1 MLRYSGPRVVI
12 HRGPFDRFFN
22 QETGEVGRYL
32 KVRGKLVESAA
43 KRQVG
48 VRTGALRASIHMRHS
63 RDPRGQ
69 YVTVGSSLP
78 YALMHHQGTRPHMI
92 FPNGPH
98 KLVFMSRG
106 RLIFANAVAHPGTK
120 ANRYLSDNLRL
131 VF

>member
-1 MLRYSGPRVVI
+1 MFKFTGPVFVKR
-12 HRGPFDRFFN
+12 PASFEKYFN

-32 KVRGKLVESAA
+32 KARGKLVENAA

-48 VRTGALRASIHMRHS
+48 VRTGALRASIHMRHG

-69 YVTVGSSLP
+69 YVQIGSSLP
-78 YALMHHQGTRPHMI
+78 YALMHHRGTQPHMI